1 MDTAKTNKQPYY
13 IGLDMGTSS
22 VGWAVTDA
30 SYNVVKKHGKA
41 LWGVRLFEEAQT
53 AADRRLHRT
62 ARRRIQRRK
71 QRLAL
76 LQELFAKEICKVDP
90 GFFIRLHESRLW
102 QEDKSIDQPNT
113 LFNDEDFDDK
123 AYHKAYPTI
132 YHLRYALMTENKSF
146 DVRLV
151 YLAIHHIIKH
161 RGHFLL
167 ENYDLSNQET
177 SGFDESYIALTN
189 AIKELLQKEIPV
201 GHVEKIQ
208 IILKD
213 KSLSKREK
221 TEKILQV
228 WDVIKDKQLKEV
240 VQLICG
246 GTANLSTLFMDESLK
261 EALKVFE
268 IKDSKISFS
277 TAVYEEKELDL
288 QSVLEQRFDL
298 VYAAKMLYDWSL
310 LAELMGDR
318 KTLSEAKIAIYE
330 THKKDLEVLKR
341 LTRQDKSLYRKLF
354 RGTDKDSYSAYVGSC
369 MIHGE
374 KLVIEKRGSTE
385 EFYKFLKKEISK
397 LPDCED
403 KIYVLSKIEAENFL
417 PKAVST
423 INGIIPYQL
432 QEQELDII
440 LKKAEQ
446 YLPFLMEK
454 DAYGTISEKI
464 KQLLTFRIPFYVG
477 PLNRHSD
484 KSWAV
489 HTDKE
494 GRILPWN
501 FNERINEEKSAEK
514 FITRMTNKC
523 TYLLGKDVLPKNSLL
538 YTEYML
544 FNELNNVK
552 IGKAGTYLTEEQ
564 KEKLWKELFL
574 TTKKVTLS
582 KFSKFLI
589 KEGIDKEEAVEIKGL
604 DGGFKSSLAPWID
617 LKNILGEDFT
627 RDKAEEII
635 KAITLFSMDKKI
647 LKKYKL

>member
-41 LWGVRLFEEAQT
+41 LWGVRLFEEAQM

-277 TAVYEEKELDL
+277 TAVYEEKESDL

-374 KLVIEKRGSTE
+374 KLVIEKRGSVE
-385 EFYKFLKKEISK
+385 VRKNFIS
-397 LPDCED
+397 
-403 KIYVLSKIEAENFL
+403 F
-417 PKAVST
+417 
-423 INGIIPYQL
+423 
-432 QEQELDII
+432 
-440 LKKAEQ
+440 
-446 YLPFLMEK
+446 
-454 DAYGTISEKI
+454 
-464 KQLLTFRIPFYVG
+464 
-477 PLNRHSD
+477 
-484 KSWAV
+484 
-489 HTDKE
+489 
-494 GRILPWN
+494 
-501 FNERINEEKSAEK
+501 
-514 FITRMTNKC
+514 
-523 TYLLGKDVLPKNSLL
+523 
-538 YTEYML
+538 
-544 FNELNNVK
+544 
-552 IGKAGTYLTEEQ
+552 
-564 KEKLWKELFL
+564 
-574 TTKKVTLS
+574 
-582 KFSKFLI
+582 
-589 KEGIDKEEAVEIKGL
+589 
-604 DGGFKSSLAPWID
+604 
-617 LKNILGEDFT
+617 
-627 RDKAEEII
+627 
-635 KAITLFSMDKKI
+635 
-647 LKKYKL
+647 